1 MITIQH
7 IKTEAFNHFVSGE
20 TSLKVEQFIKKLE
33 QKFDLSAFSQQEKYN
48 LVYSAL
54 KSLDGICTCLAQDH
68 YVLIKPIST
77 YSQTIE
83 IEGDMAVL
91 ISNVINTAVQRLRG
105 DDSLT
110 LTDPLN
116 ITSEDIHSLALMAQQ
131 TLQNYNPEPVS
142 LLDEDDDKEDEDD
155 DDSDSN
161 DLIPPFLKG

>member
-20 TSLKVEQFIKKLE
+20 TSLKVEPFIKKLE
-33 QKFDLSAFSQQEKYN
+33 GKFDLSAFSQQDKLN
-48 LVYSAL
+48 LVHSAL

-131 TLQNYNPEPVS
+131 TLQNYNPEVVS
-142 LLDEDDDKEDEDD
+142 LLDEDDDEEDEDD
-155 DDSDSN
+155 GSDSN